1 MFHIYVAW
9 FLHVLITCGLSYH
22 FQVANRKLKKRF
34 EPENKVSEEEKGIQR
49 TRNQEVERELEALKV
64 RVA

>member
-34 EPENKVSEEEKGIQR
+34 KVSEEEKGIQR

-64 RVA
+64 SVA